1 MVASPEDRL
10 RRMGFVGANAITH
23 LGAQDTLDEVLDR
36 VRQVLHVDTAVVL
49 LLEPGSGE
57 LVATAAL
64 GIETEVRQGV
74 RVPFGRGFAGTI
86 AASRKPLVLDRVDE
100 TTVVNPLL
108 WEKGIRTLLG
118 VPLLVGGDVLGI
130 LHVGTFG
137 PRTFTDDDVELLQLA
152 AARIALTVQAQRSQ
166 AARAAAA
173 ELQRSLVPP
182 RLPSVPF
189 LDLAARYVPGGR
201 ASVAG
206 DWYDVFT
213 LPSGYLGIV
222 IGDVVGHDLPAA
234 VVMGRLRSV
243 LRAYALD
250 CGDPAEALA
259 RLDRKVQHFEPG
271 IMATVLY
278 GMLEPGFE
286 RLHLSSAGHLAPVV
300 LCPGEPASMP
310 ELTIDAPIGAL
321 RGVRR
326 HTTVLDMVPGALVT
340 FYTDGLV
347 ERRHSSL
354 DDGLA
359 RLTKVT
365 ASGRADSV
373 CAQLMARMIGDEIP
387 EDDVALLVVR
397 RHDVTEVGPLEMAM
411 PAVAPSLKEI
421 RAGMRR
427 WLTAVGAPPEP
438 TADLLLAVGEAGT
451 NVVEH
456 AYGPAG
462 GTVDV
467 RLELREPA
475 AGPEVVATV
484 TDQGRWRPPRGT
496 NRGRGMPLM
505 RSCSDDVEVHRGE
518 AGTEVVIRRRLT
530 DERG

>member
-1 MVASPEDRL
+1 MVASAEDRL
-10 RRMGFVGANAITH
+10 RRIGFVSDNAIAH
-23 LGAQDTLDEVLDR
+23 LEGQDMLDEVLDR

-49 LLEPGSGE
+49 LLEPGSRE

-74 RVPFGRGFAGTI
+74 RVPVGRGFAGSI
-86 AASRKPLVLDRVDE
+86 AASKKPLVLDRVDE
-100 TTVVNPLL
+100 TTVVNQLL

-118 VPLLVGGDVLGI
+118 VPLLVGGDLLGI
-130 LHVGTFG
+130 LHVGTFL
-137 PRTFTDDDVELLQLA
+137 PHKFTDDDIELLQLA
-152 AARIALTVQAQRSQ
+152 AARISLTVQAQRSR

-173 ELQRSLVPP
+173 ELQRSLLPP
-182 RLPSVPF
+182 RLPPVPF

-222 IGDVVGHDLPAA
+222 MGDVVGHDFPAA
-234 VVMGRLRSV
+234 VVMGRLRSA

-250 CGDPAEALA
+250 CGDPAEVLTK
-259 RLDRKVQHFEPG
+259 LDRKAQHFEPG

-286 RLHLSSAGHLAPVV
+286 RLHVSSAGHLAPMV
-300 LCPGEPASMP
+300 LLPGEPAVMP
-310 ELTIDAPIGAL
+310 ELPIDPPIGAL

-354 DDGLA
+354 DDGLE
-359 RLTKVT
+359 RLKKVT
-365 ASGRADSV
+365 VGGPADRV

-387 EDDVALLVVR
+387 EDDVALLVIR
-397 RHDVTEVGPLEMAM
+397 RHDVTEIGPLEMVM
-411 PAVAPSLKEI
+411 PAVAQSLKDV

-427 WLTAVGAPPEP
+427 WLTAVGASPEP

-462 GTVDV
+462 GTVSV
-467 RLELREPA
+467 RLVLREPA

-484 TDQGRWRPPRGT
+484 TDEGRWRPARGT
-496 NRGRGMPLM
+496 NRGRGMLLM
-505 RSCSDDVEVHRGE
+505 ERCCDEVEVHRSDH
-518 AGTEVVIRRRLT
+518 GTEVVIRRRLN